1 MLLGLALRNNP
12 RRAQLLVSRV
22 LGKHVPTDP
31 RVVHAAGLLLG
42 ALVADAL
49 AARPPRALPVDLLHA
64 AVRGAPGA
72 AGALHVEA
80 REAIASDAVDA
91 VVLGF
96 AETATALGHCV
107 AEALGGADY
116 LHSTRRPVAG
126 VATAGAFVEEHS
138 HHTGHLLL
146 PADPALLAGP
156 RPLVLVDD
164 ELSTGRTAVNT
175 ITALHR
181 AAPRAHY
188 VLATL
193 VDLREDALAGLPDGV
208 RVDVVALT
216 RARLTLPPDL
226 AERAAALRAE
236 LAAPR
241 CRPRERHPAVRRRR
255 SGTPRDH
262 RARATARRSARTAG
276 AARATSAGPPG
287 CPRAA
292 RHGFTAAHHRLLAVA
307 LPELAADLARAA
319 DVRAGERTLVLGTE
333 ELMAAPLRL
342 AAALA
347 DAGHDVRFSTTTR
360 SPVLVVDEPGYA
372 LTSGIA
378 FPAHDDPA
386 DGPGPRYAYNVARR
400 LGPRARGGRPARRH
414 PRPAHRAPRRA
425 RPAHPAHHRGGHAVS
440 TPEPLRG
447 PAFGSYPPDEVAW
460 LLTDLSDVALE
471 APTEEREEAIQSGGA
486 HYAESLPVE
495 YQPDAAVPGAV
506 PRGARRRRRAGS
518 PRPSASSPSWCSPS
532 AGPTSCSRRWPGPAP
547 RSAS

>member
-1 MLLGLALRNNP
+1 LRPRGAGPDPRVLLGMALRNNP

-31 RVVHAAGLLLG
+31 RVVHGAGLLLG

-49 AARPPRALPVDLLHA
+49 AGCRPRTLPVDLLHD

-80 REAIASDAVDA
+80 RAAVAPEPVDA

-126 VATAGAFVEEHS
+126 VATAGSFVEEHS

-146 PADPALLAGP
+146 PSDPALLAGP

-175 ITALHR
+175 IAALHR
-181 AAPRAHY
+181 TAPRAHY

-193 VDLREDALAGLPDGV
+193 VDLRDDALAGLPDGV

-216 RARLTLPPDL
+216 RARLSLPPDL

-236 LAAPR
+236 LAGATADAGPGR
-241 CRPRERHPAVRRRR
+241 DGAAPAV
-255 SGTPRDH
+255 TCRD
-262 RARATARRSARTAG
+262 AIGAPAAG
-276 AARATSAGPPG
+276 ADAPARVLLSDLGWPAGLPAG
-287 CPRAA
+287 A

-307 LPELAADLARAA
+307 LPELGAALARAA
-319 DVRAGERTLVLGTE
+319 GVRPGERTLVLGTE
-333 ELMAAPLRL
+333 ELMAVPLRL

-360 SPVLVVDEPGYA
+360 SPAVVADEPDYA
-372 LTSGIA
+372 LTSGIV
-378 FPAHDDPA
+378 FPSHDDPA
-386 DGPGPRYAYNVARR
+386 DGPGPRYAYNIARNWDHV
-400 LGPRARGGRPARRH
+400 LVVVDPA
-414 PRPAHRAPRRA
+414 
-425 RPAHPAHHRGGHAVS
+425 GD
-440 TPEPLRG
+440 T
-447 PAFGSYPPDEVAW
+447 
-460 LLTDLSDVALE
+460 TAL
-471 APTEEREEAIQSGGA
+471 
-486 HYAESLPVE
+486 
-495 YQPDAAVPGAV
+495 
-506 PRGARRRRRAGS
+506 RAGLL
-518 PRPSASSPSWCSPS
+518 PALAPH
-532 AGPTSCSRRWPGPAP
+532 TRRTTVVVTP
-547 RSAS
+547 

>member
-1 MLLGLALRNNP
+1 MGATVERLGVQVRARGAGPDPRVLLGLALRNNP

-126 VATAGAFVEEHS
+126 VATAGSFVEEHS

-146 PADPALLAGP
+146 PSDPGLLAGP

-216 RARLTLPPDL
+216 RACLTLPPDL
-226 AERAAALRAE
+226 AERAVALRAE
-236 LAAPR
+236 LGGATAAA
-241 CRPRERHPAVRRRR
+241 RPAAAGAPHHPAV
-255 SGTPRDH
+255 
-262 RARATARRSARTAG
+262 AG
-276 AARATSAGPPG
+276 AAAPAIACATHAGVDAIGAHAAGAGAPARVLLEDLGWPTG
-287 CPRAA
+287 LPAGA

-333 ELMAAPLRL
+333 ELMAVPLRL

-360 SPVLVVDEPGYA
+360 SPAVVVDEPDYA

-378 FPAHDDPA
+378 FPSHDDPA
-386 DGPGPRYAYNVARR
+386 DGPGPRFAYNVARR
-400 LGPRARGGRPARRH
+400 WNHVIVVVDPPGDTPALRTGLLPALAPHTRRTTL
-414 PRPAHRAPRRA
+414 
-425 RPAHPAHHRGGHAVS
+425 VV
-440 TPEPLRG
+440 TP
-447 PAFGSYPPDEVAW
+447 
-460 LLTDLSDVALE
+460 
-471 APTEEREEAIQSGGA
+471 
-486 HYAESLPVE
+486 
-495 YQPDAAVPGAV
+495 
-506 PRGARRRRRAGS
+506 
-518 PRPSASSPSWCSPS
+518 
-532 AGPTSCSRRWPGPAP
+532 
-547 RSAS
+547 